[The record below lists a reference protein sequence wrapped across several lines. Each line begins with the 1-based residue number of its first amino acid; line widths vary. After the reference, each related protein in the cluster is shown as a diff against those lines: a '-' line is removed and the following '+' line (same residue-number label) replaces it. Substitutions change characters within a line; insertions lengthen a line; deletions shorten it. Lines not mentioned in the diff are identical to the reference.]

1 MKAEVNRRR
10 LPDIKPFSSDSLF
23 CIVKLR
29 ESTKK
34 LLQFRS
40 RPTIHQAR
48 FHAQADPG
56 IDKKPEIDHRS
67 KSCIPFQTPCGDTI
81 ESTVFNVIL
90 SRPSS
95 RYQQSGFDLIPK
107 GTVVPVRMTLKP
119 GGYDDP
125 SQGWGGGYAT
135 ESFETG
141 SVYLAAE
148 FVVTAGDHAKRKMWS
163 NIGLHSKK
171 GPTWGQMGRSFIRA
185 ALNSARNVHPQDN
198 SPQAAAARRIQGFH
212 ELDGLEF
219 LARVDIEKDGKGQD
233 RNVVKIAVEPDH
245 PDYAKLMGVPPKAP
259 GSGHSGAPAQAA
271 APAYQAP
278 APQRAPVTGKPSWAQ

>member
-1 MKAEVNRRR
+1 M
-10 LPDIKPFSSDSLF
+10 SSNYFDF
-23 CIVKLR
+23 
-29 ESTKK
+29 
-34 LLQFRS
+34 QD
-40 RPTIHQAR
+40 
-48 FHAQADPG
+48 ADP
-56 IDKKPEIDHRS
+56 
-67 KSCIPFQTPCGDTI
+67 
-81 ESTVFNVIL
+81 
-90 SRPSS
+90 
-95 RYQQSGFDLIPK
+95 QQSGFDLIPK
-107 GTVVPVRMTLKP
+107 GAVVPVRMTIKP

-125 SQGWGGGYAT
+125 GQGWGGGYAT

-185 ALNSARNVHPQDN
+185 ALNSARSVHPQDN

>member
-1 MKAEVNRRR
+1 MTSQFNNHWTDFNDAE
-10 LPDIKPFSSDSLF
+10 
-23 CIVKLR
+23 
-29 ESTKK
+29 
-34 LLQFRS
+34 
-40 RPTIHQAR
+40 A
-48 FHAQADPG
+48 
-56 IDKKPEIDHRS
+56 
-67 KSCIPFQTPCGDTI
+67 
-81 ESTVFNVIL
+81 
-90 SRPSS
+90 
-95 RYQQSGFDLIPK
+95 QQSGLDLIPK

-119 GGYDDP
+119 GGHDDP
-125 SQGWGGGYAT
+125 SQGWVGGYAT

-163 NIGLHSKK
+163 NIGLLSKK

-198 SPQAAAARRIQGFH
+198 SPQATAARRINGFA

-219 LARVDIEKDGKGQD
+219 LARVDIEKDSKGQD
-233 RNVVKIAVEPDH
+233 RNVVKVAVEPDH
-245 PDYAKLMGVPPKAP
+245 PDYAKWMGVPPKA
-259 GSGHSGAPAQAA
+259 SGGGTSGDPAQA